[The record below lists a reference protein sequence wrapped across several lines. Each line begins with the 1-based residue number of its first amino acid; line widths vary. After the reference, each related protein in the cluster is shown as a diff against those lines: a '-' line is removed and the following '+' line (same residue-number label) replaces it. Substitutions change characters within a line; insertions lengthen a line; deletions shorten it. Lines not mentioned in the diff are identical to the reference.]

1 MSSGSIHRL
10 RENFKSHLNHWESTL
25 LSNESQD
32 NMLTEI
38 QQWTKTVQEDI
49 NQQIHIITCDFN
61 DFQLTGEYSQSV
73 SEGFENLN
81 RLMKK
86 KMDLTQLATG
96 DNIEEILQKC
106 QIYYHERLTPLLNIL
121 SKLENEYIS
130 IATQM
135 ITEKGKHI
143 RKLDKLIK
151 QLYLE
156 RESVKNQFIRF
167 NRKHKFLQIS
177 KHIKKLELERKLVR
191 LTLHHDRLNLYYFT
205 HDRPPE
211 LKEIKNK
218 TDQMRLALL
227 KLEEERHVGT

>member
-1 MSSGSIHRL
+1 MASSSIHRL
-10 RENFKSHLNHWESTL
+10 RENFKSHLHHWESIL
-25 LSNESQD
+25 LSKESQE
-32 NMLTEI
+32 NLLSEI

-49 NQQIHIITCDFN
+49 NQQIHILTSDFN

-73 SEGFENLN
+73 SEGFEDLN

-86 KMDLTQLATG
+86 KMDLNQLASG
-96 DNIEEILQKC
+96 ENIEEILQKC

-130 IATQM
+130 ISTQT
-135 ITEKGKHI
+135 IAEKSKYI
-143 RKLDKLIK
+143 RKLDKLLK
-151 QLYLE
+151 QLHVE
-156 RESVKNQFIRF
+156 RENVKNRFIGF

-218 TDQMRLALL
+218 TDKIRLALL